1 MKRLVVLLVLAGLG
15 LAFKLLP
22 WWGSLALVAGLVVAG
37 KLLGGRLLERVALSL
52 FKAKG
57 AALAGARA
65 RVHAILPA
73 PPHKSADEPASE
85 ARDEGLEAEPLNWRW
100 IDLTIEVAEAA
111 GEKTPFSL
119 WDPRELMLVSPA
131 TKPGRALV
139 RDTSTLGEIH
149 GVELWQDGAWVA
161 LDGKLAGTQRVRL
174 HASAP
179 RGVDRFKLR
188 YYFELL
194 EKAA

>member
-1 MKRLVVLLVLAGLG
+1 MKRLVALALLAGLG

-22 WWGSLALVAGLVVAG
+22 WWGSLLLVAGLAVAARSIAP
-37 KLLGGRLLERVALSL
+37 RLLERVALGL

-65 RVHAILPA
+65 RVHSILPA
-73 PPHKSADEPASE
+73 PPHKAEADAEGGAADEGIE
-85 ARDEGLEAEPLNWRW
+85 AGPRNWRW
-100 IDLTIEVAEAA
+100 VDVTIEVPERGGQA
-111 GEKTPFSL
+111 TPFAM
-119 WDPRELMLVSPA
+119 WDPSELMIVSPE
-131 TKPGRALV
+131 TRPGKAL
-139 RDTSTLGEIH
+139 RDDTSSIAELH
-149 GVELWQDGAWVA
+149 GVEIWHEGAWVT
-161 LDGKLAGTQRVRL
+161 LDGKVEGTQRLRL

-179 RGVDRFKLR
+179 HGVDRFKLR